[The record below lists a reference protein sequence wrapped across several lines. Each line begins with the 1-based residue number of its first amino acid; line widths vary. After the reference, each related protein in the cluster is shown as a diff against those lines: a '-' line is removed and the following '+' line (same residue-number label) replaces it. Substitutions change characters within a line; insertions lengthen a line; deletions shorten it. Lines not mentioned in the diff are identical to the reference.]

1 MANNWKDVVGA
12 VAPTI
17 ATILGGPLAGMAV
30 KAVSTA
36 VLGRDDG
43 TEEDIASAMASA
55 DPQVLARIK
64 EADAQLKRDLAA
76 ANVKLEEIAGADRAS
91 ARDREVKLQDPT
103 TRILAYIA
111 LAGFFGVLGGQ
122 FYIALNGIAI
132 NTEVQ
137 RTLDITLGVLFA
149 WVLAVKDY
157 YFGSS
162 AGSAQK
168 NELLG
173 RERSGR

>member
-1 MANNWKDVVGA
+1 MANNWKDVLGA

-43 TEEDIASAMASA
+43 TEAEIATAVAGA
-55 DPQVLARIK
+55 DPAALARIK

-76 ANVKLEEIAGADRAS
+76 AGVRLEEIAGADRAS
-91 ARDREVKLQDPT
+91 ARQREVALQDPT
-103 TRILAYIA
+103 TRRLAYMA
-111 LAGFFGVLGGQ
+111 LTGFFTVLAGQ
-122 FYIALNGIAI
+122 FYIALNGITI
-132 NTEVQ
+132 HTEVQ
-137 RTLDITLGVLFA
+137 RTLDVTLGVLFA
-149 WVLAVKDY
+149 WILAVKDY
-157 YFGSS
+157 YLGSS

-168 NELLG
+168 NALFG
-173 RERSGR
+173 RDRSN

>member
-1 MANNWKDVVGA
+1 MTNWKEVIGA
-12 VAPTI
+12 IAPTI

-43 TEEDIASAMASA
+43 TEEEIAAMVTGASP
-55 DPQVLARIK
+55 DVLARIK
-64 EADAQLKRDLAA
+64 EADASLKTQLSQAGVR
-76 ANVKLEEIAGADRAS
+76 LEEIAGADRAS

-103 TRILAYIA
+103 TRRLAYIA
-111 LAGFFGVLGGQ
+111 LIGFFIVLGAQ
-122 FYIALNGIAI
+122 LYFAVESITI
-132 NTEVQ
+132 NPELQ

-162 AGSAQK
+162 VGSKEKDAFIHSK
-168 NELLG
+168 
-173 RERSGR
+173 

>member
-1 MANNWKDVVGA
+1 MNHDWKDVIGA

-43 TEEDIASAMASA
+43 SEDEIAAAVAGA
-55 DPQVLARIK
+55 DPAILARIK

-76 ANVKLEEIAGADRAS
+76 ANVRLEEIAGADRAS
-91 ARDREVKLQDPT
+91 ARQREVALQDPT
-103 TRILAYIA
+103 TRRLAYMA
-111 LAGFFGVLGGQ
+111 LAGFFAVLVGQ

-132 NTEVQ
+132 QTEVQ

-157 YFGSS
+157 YLGSS
-162 AGSAQK
+162 KGSADK
-168 NELLG
+168 NILFG
-173 RERSGR
+173 K

>member
-1 MANNWKDVVGA
+1 MANNWKDIIGA

-17 ATILGGPLAGMAV
+17 AALVGGPLWGMGVRVLSA
-30 KAVSTA
+30 TL
-36 VLGRDDG
+36 LGRDDG
-43 TEEDIASAMASA
+43 TEDEIAAAVAGA
-55 DPQVLARIK
+55 DPAILARIK

-76 ANVKLEEIAGADRAS
+76 ANVRLEEIAGADRAS
-91 ARDREVKLQDPT
+91 ARQREVALQDPT

-111 LAGFFGVLGGQ
+111 LVGFFAVLAGQ
-122 FYIALNGIAI
+122 FYIALNAI
-132 NTEVQ
+132 EVHTEVQ

-162 AGSAQK
+162 AGSKEKTQ
-168 NELLG
+168 LLG
-173 RERSGR
+173 KKNPAD